1 MSQNKIINQGKI
13 KKSED
18 EKAIFFSTNPYWER
32 RERENKER
40 MDKIIKEEISKKMKE
55 VKQYP
60 NISESSEEI
69 VNILKR
75 NPNDRIEMANL
86 YKPKKKNI
94 NLYER
99 INHNL
104 ADYLTINRI
113 MELRRNKAIEKIK
126 DIKSQI
132 NEEEDKIE
140 EPPTPIP
147 QNPEIKFYDNI
158 YFKNISDETRKN
170 LSNISFLIK
179 LLLFSKSIVL

>member
-1 MSQNKIINQGKI
+1 
-13 KKSED
+13 
-18 EKAIFFSTNPYWER
+18 
-32 RERENKER
+32 
-40 MDKIIKEEISKKMKE
+40 
-55 VKQYP
+55 
-60 NISESSEEI
+60 
-69 VNILKR
+69 
-75 NPNDRIEMANL
+75 
-86 YKPKKKNI
+86 
-94 NLYER
+94 
-99 INHNL
+99 
-104 ADYLTINRI
+104 

-147 QNPEIKFYDNI
+147 QNPEIKFYDNV

>member
-1 MSQNKIINQGKI
+1 
-13 KKSED
+13 
-18 EKAIFFSTNPYWER
+18 
-32 RERENKER
+32 
-40 MDKIIKEEISKKMKE
+40 
-55 VKQYP
+55 
-60 NISESSEEI
+60 
-69 VNILKR
+69 
-75 NPNDRIEMANL
+75 
-86 YKPKKKNI
+86 
-94 NLYER
+94 
-99 INHNL
+99 
-104 ADYLTINRI
+104 